1 MRSLFTIGATAA
13 IGAALAHP
21 AFSAEQPVRKAL
33 DTLRPSVNL
42 RVIGGTAAIQG
53 AWPWQVLVVVPTQG
67 KQYSTCGGSVIT
79 PRWILTAAHCFQSI
93 DTSRSIV
100 VAEQQSGAVTRALG
114 DIDTRSIHR
123 DVRAVIH
130 PQYRPQ
136 SSENDIAL
144 LRLNENV
151 HSRAVAPLLTP
162 DTTLESAD
170 VKAVV
175 TGWGRLR
182 EVDDNGND
190 PTTGQRLRPEE
201 VLPERLMEVKLPLVA
216 TAACKTVYQGT
227 PGVIDQ
233 RNLCAGVPE
242 GGKDS
247 CQGDSGGPL
256 VTQNASGRWVQI
268 GVVSWGA
275 GCGRQGLPGIYTRVS
290 AFAGWIR
297 QNVGIGAEKDA
308 LVQPDTPEQ
317 PDGPQAQDQGPPP
330 AQDQGPPPALGQNP
344 PQDQNPPQG
353 TAATETPPDPQLDNV
368 AGLTIAFDKGDVV
381 SVGQRVAYKVTTNQP
396 GYLTIFDMAPDG
408 TLTQIFPNERA
419 LKSPTGSSPE
429 ALRLRPDRPRM
440 IPDYRN
446 PYAAFDVVIKEP
458 RGKGVMVAV
467 LSEQPLTSAPALPRK
482 FSSRK
487 QTVVTLGKMRNN
499 LRAMMRGLAP
509 VALEQQIVD
518 SAANDDVALA
528 GNGNADAAQDPQPAP
543 PTNASP
549 PAYVPPPTN
558 TSPPARPDPAVSGG
572 NADRP
577 KWSIVVR
584 EYEIR

>member
-1 MRSLFTIGATAA
+1 MRSLFTIGVTAA
-13 IGAALAHP
+13 IAAALTHP
-21 AFSAEQPVRKAL
+21 AFSAEQAVRRAI

-42 RVIGGTAAIQG
+42 RVIGGTAAILG
-53 AWPWQVLVVVPTQG
+53 SWPWQVLVVVPTAG
-67 KQYSTCGGSVIT
+67 KQYSTCGGSVIA
-79 PRWILTAAHCFQSI
+79 PRWILTAAHCFQNV
-93 DTSRSIV
+93 DTSRSVV
-100 VAEQQSGAVTRALG
+100 VAEQQSSAVTRALG

-123 DVRAVIH
+123 NVRTVIH

-151 HSRAVAPLLTP
+151 RSRAVAPLLSP
-162 DTTLESAD
+162 DNALENAD

-182 EVDDNGND
+182 EVDDSGND

-216 TAACKTVYQGT
+216 TNMCKTAYEGA

-256 VTQNASGRWVQI
+256 VTQDNSGRWVQI

-297 QNVGIGAEKDA
+297 QNIGIGLEKDGGPA
-308 LVQPDTPEQ
+308 QADVPTPDADQT
-317 PDGPQAQDQGPPP
+317 AQQGP
-330 AQDQGPPPALGQNP
+330 DQ
-344 PQDQNPPQG
+344 
-353 TAATETPPDPQLDNV
+353 TATAETPSDPRLDNP
-368 AGLTIAFDKGDVV
+368 AGLSIAFDKGDVV
-381 SVGQRVAYKVTTNQP
+381 RVGDRVAYKVAANQQ

-419 LKSPTGSSPE
+419 LRPRVGASPE
-429 ALRLRPDRPRM
+429 SLRVLRANEPKL
-440 IPDYRN
+440 IPDYRD
-446 PYAAFDVVIKEP
+446 PYAGWQVVIGEP
-458 RGKGVMVAV
+458 RGKGVMMAV
-467 LSEQPLTSAPALPRK
+467 LSEQPLTSAPPLPRK

-487 QTVVTLGKMRNN
+487 QTVVTIGRVRNN
-499 LRAMMRGLAP
+499 LRAMVRGLSP
-509 VALEQQIVD
+509 VAQAPQIVD
-518 SAANDDVALA
+518 SAAADDVAQGA
-528 GNGNADAAQDPQPAP
+528 PGNTDAVPDPQPVP
-543 PTNASP
+543 PANPSPPVSASP
-549 PAYVPPPTN
+549 PA
-558 TSPPARPDPAVSGG
+558 SGG
-572 NADRP
+572 AADRP
-577 KWSIVVR
+577 KWSVVFR

>member
-13 IGAALAHP
+13 IAAALAHP
-21 AFSAEQPVRKAL
+21 AFSAEQPVRKAI

-42 RVIGGTAAIQG
+42 RVIGGTAAVQG
-53 AWPWQVLVVVPTQG
+53 AWPWQVLVVVPTEG
-67 KQYSTCGGSVIT
+67 KQYSTCGGSVIA
-79 PRWILTAAHCFQSI
+79 PRWILTAAHCFQSV
-93 DTSRSIV
+93 DTSRSVV
-100 VAEQQSGAVTRALG
+100 VAEQQSSVVTRALG
-114 DIDTRSIHR
+114 DIDARSIHR
-123 DVRAVIH
+123 NIRTIVH

-151 HSRAVAPLLTP
+151 RSRAVAPLLSP
-162 DTTLESAD
+162 DGTLENAD

-201 VLPERLMEVKLPLVA
+201 VMPERLMEVKIPLVA
-216 TAACKTVYQGT
+216 TNACKAAYQGA

-256 VTQNASGRWVQI
+256 VTQDGNGRWVQI

-275 GCGRQGLPGIYTRVS
+275 GCGRKGLPGIYTRVS

-297 QNVGIGAEKDA
+297 QNAGIGLEKDA
-308 LVQPDTPEQ
+308 PEQ
-317 PDGPQAQDQGPPP
+317 TDVPPQEPDQVAQLGP
-330 AQDQGPPPALGQNP
+330 AQ
-344 PQDQNPPQG
+344 
-353 TAATETPPDPQLDNV
+353 TASAETPPDPQLDNT

-381 SVGQRVAYKVTTNQP
+381 RVGDRVAYKVTTNQP
-396 GYLTIFDMAPDG
+396 GYLTIFDMTPDG
-408 TLTQIFPNERA
+408 TLMQIFPNERA

-446 PYAAFDVVIKEP
+446 PYAAFEVVIKEP

-487 QTVVTLGKMRNN
+487 QTVITLGKVRNN
-499 LRAMMRGLAP
+499 LRSMMRGLAP
-509 VALEQQIVD
+509 VAPEQQIVD
-518 SAANDDVALA
+518 SAAEDDVAQ
-528 GNGNADAAQDPQPAP
+528 GGPGNADPAQDPQPV
-543 PTNASP
+543 P
-549 PAYVPPPTN
+549 PA
-558 TSPPARPDPAVSGG
+558 SAPAPASGG
-572 NADRP
+572 DADRP
-577 KWSIVVR
+577 KWSMVVR

>member
-1 MRSLFTIGATAA
+1 MRSLFTIGAAAA
-13 IGAALAHP
+13 IAAALAHP

-42 RVIGGTAAIQG
+42 RVIGGTAAILG
-53 AWPWQVLVVVPTQG
+53 SWPWQVLVVVPTAG
-67 KQYSTCGGSVIT
+67 KQYSTCGGSVIA
-79 PRWILTAAHCFQSI
+79 PRWILTAAHCFQNV
-93 DTSRSIV
+93 DTSRSVV
-100 VAEQQSGAVTRALG
+100 VAEQQSSAVTRALG
-114 DIDTRSIHR
+114 DIDTRSFHR
-123 DVRAVIH
+123 NVRTVIH

-144 LRLNENV
+144 LKLNENV
-151 HSRAVAPLLTP
+151 RSRAVVPLLSP
-162 DTTLESAD
+162 DSTLENAD

-190 PTTGQRLRPEE
+190 PTTGQRLRTEE
-201 VLPERLMEVKLPLVA
+201 VVPERLMEVKLPLVA
-216 TAACKTVYQGT
+216 TDMCKAAYQGT

-256 VTQNASGRWVQI
+256 VTQSAGGRWVQI

-275 GCGRQGLPGIYTRVS
+275 GCGRKGLPGIYTRVS

-297 QNVGIGAEKDA
+297 QNVGIGMEKDEP
-308 LVQPDTPEQ
+308 VQADVAERPDDP
-317 PDGPQAQDQGPPP
+317 PQ
-330 AQDQGPPPALGQNP
+330 ALGQNP
-344 PQDQNPPQG
+344 SQDQNSPQG
-353 TAATETPPDPQLDNV
+353 TAPTAETPPDPRLDNV

-381 SVGQRVAYKVTTNQP
+381 SVGDRVAYKVTTNQP

-408 TLTQIFPNERA
+408 MLTQIFPNERA

-429 ALRLRPDRPRM
+429 ALRLRPDRPRL

-446 PYAAFDVVIKEP
+446 PYAAFDVVIGEP
-458 RGKGVMVAV
+458 RGKGAMVAV

-487 QTVVTLGKMRNN
+487 QTVVALGKLRDN
-499 LRAMMRGLAP
+499 LRAMRGLAP
-509 VALEQQIVD
+509 VALDPQTVD
-518 SAANDDVALA
+518 SAADDDVAQ
-528 GNGNADAAQDPQPAP
+528 GGPGNADPTHDPQPVP
-543 PTNASP
+543 PTSASP
-549 PAYVPPPTN
+549 PP
-558 TSPPARPDPAVSGG
+558 SGG
-572 NADRP
+572 DADRP
-577 KWSIVVR
+577 KWSVVIQ
-584 EYEIR
+584 EYEIK

>member
-13 IGAALAHP
+13 LAAALAQP
-21 AFSAEQPVRKAL
+21 AFPAEQPVRKAL
-33 DTLRPSVNL
+33 DALRPSVNV
-42 RVIGGTAAIQG
+42 RVIGGMAAIQG
-53 AWPWQVLVVVPTQG
+53 AWPWQVLVVVPTEG
-67 KQYSTCGGSVIT
+67 KQYSTCGGSVIA
-79 PRWILTAAHCFQSI
+79 PRWILTAAHCFQNI
-93 DTSRSIV
+93 DTSRSVV
-100 VAEQQSGAVTRALG
+100 VAEQQSSAVTRALG

-151 HSRAVAPLLTP
+151 RSRAVVPLLSP

-182 EVDDNGND
+182 EVDDAGND

-216 TAACKTVYQGT
+216 TPACKAVYQGA

-256 VTQNASGRWVQI
+256 VTQNTSGRWVQI

-275 GCGRQGLPGIYTRVS
+275 GCGRKGLPGIYTRVS
-290 AFAGWIR
+290 AFAPWIR
-297 QNVGIGAEKDA
+297 QNVGVEKDGPG
-308 LVQPDTPEQ
+308 QPDTSEQ
-317 PDGPQAQDQGPPP
+317 PDGPPP
-330 AQDQGPPPALGQNP
+330 ARDQVPPQMLGQTPPQDPNP
-344 PQDQNPPQG
+344 PQAIAP
-353 TAATETPPDPQLDNV
+353 TETPPDPRLDNV

-381 SVGQRVAYKVTTNQP
+381 SVGDRVAYKVTTNQP

-429 ALRLRPDRPRM
+429 ALRLRPDRPRL

-446 PYAAFDVVIKEP
+446 PYAAFDVVIREP
-458 RGKGVMVAV
+458 RGKGIMVAV
-467 LSEQPLTSAPALPRK
+467 LSEQPLTSAPALPRR

-487 QTVVTLGKMRNN
+487 QTVVALGKVRNN
-499 LRAMMRGLAP
+499 LRAMVRGLAP

-518 SAANDDVALA
+518 NAAADDAALGGA
-528 GNGNADAAQDPQPAP
+528 GNADPAQDPQPVPPTSAP
-543 PTNASP
+543 PPISASP
-549 PAYVPPPTN
+549 PA
-558 TSPPARPDPAVSGG
+558 SGG
-572 NADRP
+572 DADRP
-577 KWSIVVR
+577 KWSVAAR